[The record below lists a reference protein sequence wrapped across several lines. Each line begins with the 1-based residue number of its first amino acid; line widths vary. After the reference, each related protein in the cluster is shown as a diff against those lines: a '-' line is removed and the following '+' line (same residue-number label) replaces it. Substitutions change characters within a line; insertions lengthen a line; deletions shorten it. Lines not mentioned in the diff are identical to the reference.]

1 MLNEGKG
8 ISDVVK
14 ENVDEIWN
22 LFLNNSYSTH
32 IYKFGNERLK
42 YKDLTIKFNH
52 INNYYSNITIDKL
65 NKITIN
71 IGIPT
76 NLKEKRVKENI
87 SHELTHVIEMLGI
100 NGKDYPRYNS
110 IKISLIDFKDY
121 PMSKAMEFI
130 TDVFYKTLDNEINAN
145 VAQTYIYVKSDG
157 RCPKEEALNRLKEWE
172 TYKVYNNI
180 KNVKLNI
187 LLSQLKQK
195 EVDDFND
202 ILIKNGVKTISSS
215 NIEMWLNYWFKIF
228 KRKSDIFIKNSER
241 ILEEIEKDW
250 RIFEKYVSNTY
261 DTSKVIDYSP
271 YISNFEE
278 FKNKKN
284 NE

>member
-42 YKDLTIKFNH
+42 YKDLTIKFN

-76 NLKEKRVKENI
+76 NGKEKKVKENI
-87 SHELTHVIEMLGI
+87 SHELTHVIEILGL
-100 NGKDYPRYNS
+100 NGKDYPRYNN

-121 PMSKAMEFI
+121 PMSKAMEFL
-130 TDVFYKTLDNEINAN
+130 TDVFYKTLDNEVNAN

-157 RCPKEEALNRLKEWE
+157 GCSKEQALIRLKEWE
-172 TYKVYNNI
+172 TYKLYDSIKNI
-180 KNVKLNI
+180 KL
-187 LLSQLKQK
+187 
-195 EVDDFND
+195 D
-202 ILIKNGVKTISSS
+202 ILENKLTRDEVNQFNSLLTKNGVKTISSD
-215 NIEMWLNYWFKIF
+215 NIMIWLNYWFKIF
-228 KRKSDIFIKNSER
+228 KRKADIFLKNSER
-241 ILEEIEKDW
+241 ILEEIEEDW
-250 RIFEKYVSNTY
+250 KTYEQYVSSIPKDY
-261 DTSKVIDYSP
+261 DKVIDYSP
-271 YISNFEE
+271 YIKKFDDFSDE
-278 FKNKKN
+278 KN
-284 NE
+284 